1 MQHKFDKPVS
11 FEGAEHESID
21 LDLDSLTG
29 KDMSV
34 IKRQWAGEG
43 NFSPVPAAD
52 MTFCE
57 YVAAH
62 ASKMP
67 QEFFEALPAK
77 EYMKVTQEVS
87 NFLLT

>member
-1 MQHKFDKPVS
+1 MKHEFDKPVK
-11 FEGAEHESID
+11 FEEKEYKHID
-21 LDLDSLTG
+21 LNLDSLTG

-77 EYMKVTQEVS
+77 EYMKVTQAVS